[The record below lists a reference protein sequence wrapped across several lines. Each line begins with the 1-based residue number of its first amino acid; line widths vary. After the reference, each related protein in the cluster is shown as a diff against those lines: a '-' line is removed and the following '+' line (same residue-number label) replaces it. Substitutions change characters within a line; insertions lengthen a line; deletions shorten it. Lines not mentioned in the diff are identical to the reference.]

1 MTQDV
6 VLSVT
11 DVSKKFLLP
20 HERISTVKSLFTGL
34 AKRRSKVVNETM
46 YALRGVSFEVQR
58 GEFFGIVGRNG
69 SGKSTLL
76 KILAG
81 IYQPTTGS
89 VARTGRLVPFIE
101 LGVGFNPE
109 LTGRENVYLNG
120 AMLGFSGREIDALYD
135 DIVEFAELEKFM
147 DQKLKNYSS
156 GMQVRLAFSMA
167 TRAKTDILLVDEV
180 LAVGDGDFQR
190 KCFNYFKSLKKQDVT
205 VVFVTHDMG
214 AVREHCDRAMLI
226 EDTRIVSIGDTDMIT
241 KQYIQ
246 LFQEP
251 RPTVQE
257 PRPAADDSGGSETG
271 DDGGESDAQHSDA
284 QYEVKKRW
292 GNQKISYTD
301 IQLSSTR
308 LNDEDDT
315 ISITCTAV
323 ARESVED
330 AVFGFMIKTASGEA
344 ILGTNTMIKRQP
356 RISLVEGQKFV
367 LRWDVPNIFNDG
379 LHWVEPAI
387 VHNGGLD
394 VCDWWDEATSFTVV
408 REERTPYVVSPT
420 IGVVLEQG

>member
-1 MTQDV
+1 MTRELA
-6 VLSVT
+6 LSVT
-11 DVSKKFLLP
+11 DVSKRFLLP
-20 HERISTVKSLFTGL
+20 HERITTVKSLFTGL
-34 AKRRSKVVNETM
+34 TKRQSKIVTETQH
-46 YALRGVSFEVQR
+46 ALQDISFEVER

-81 IYQPTTGS
+81 IYQPTTGN
-89 VARTGRLVPFIE
+89 VVKTGRLVPFIE

-120 AMLGFSGREIDALYD
+120 AMLGFSGREIDELYG

-180 LAVGDGDFQR
+180 LAVGDADFQR
-190 KCFNYFKSLKKQDVT
+190 KCYNYFKSLKKQNVT

-214 AVREHCDRAMLI
+214 AVREYCDRAMLI
-226 EDTRIVSIGDTDMIT
+226 EDSRIVSIGDTDKIT

-251 RPTVQE
+251 AGGGDGTGGDSD
-257 PRPAADDSGGSETG
+257 AADDV
-271 DDGGESDAQHSDA
+271 Q
-284 QYEVKKRW
+284 QRW
-292 GNQKISYTD
+292 GNKKVTFTD
-301 IQLSSTR
+301 IDLSSTR
-308 LNDEDDT
+308 VTDADDT
-315 ISITCTAV
+315 ISITCTAE
-323 ARESVED
+323 AKESVED
-330 AVFGFMIKTASGEA
+330 AVFGFMVKNASGFA
-344 ILGTNTMIKRQP
+344 ILGTNTKIKGQRP
-356 RISLVEGQKFV
+356 MALTEGQKV
-367 LRWDVPNIFNDG
+367 VVQWEVPNVFNEG
-379 LHWVEPAI
+379 LHWLEPAI
-387 VHNGGLD
+387 VHNGGTD
-394 VCDWWDEATSFTVV
+394 VCDWWEEAASFTVV

-420 IGVVLEQG
+420 IGVTIEQD